1 MSGEGGRLMSAT
13 TTARKPRKVAAQ
25 AAAETTPLLDIAA
38 KTERRVPIAKTQEH
52 YSAEGSL
59 ALAIGKIEAAAWL
72 MDQIEIGELGF
83 LTMKPDGKAY
93 KVPCWLSV
101 VEGSA
106 DNLAGTLEHWAIET
120 IAREVQVIRRAVKV
134 LCPEVYS

>member
-1 MSGEGGRLMSAT
+1 MAHNLNPWRTENVSRPRIAPRTAT
-13 TTARKPRKVAAQ
+13 PKP
-25 AAAETTPLLDIAA
+25 AAEMIEGDHP
-38 KTERRVPIAKTQEH
+38 VKTQKH

-83 LTMKPDGKAY
+83 LTMKPGGKAY
-93 KVPCWLSV
+93 EVPCWLSV

-106 DNLAGTLEHWAIET
+106 HELAGTLQHWAIET

-134 LCPEVYS
+134 LCPEVIVS